1 MEGGIYT
8 YPVRLSRDDND
19 TVLVSFPD
27 FPEAH
32 SFGDTKEE
40 ALAHAVDALATII
53 DAYIKDRQPIP
64 VRSRGSG
71 PTVELPALM
80 ASKVAL
86 YESMREQKVTKAELA
101 RRLDLYLPQVDR
113 LIAVHH
119 ASRLDQ
125 LEAAFEALGK
135 KLVVSVVDAPTL
147 RRPVRRHHPPK
158 AVNLLEALRRTM
170 ATQTPEAREARP
182 VMRKTGGR
190 RR

>member
-1 MEGGIYT
+1 MEGGNYT

-19 TVLVSFPD
+19 TILVSFPD

-32 SFGDTKEE
+32 TFGDTKEE

-64 VRSRGSG
+64 APSRGSG
-71 PTVELPALM
+71 PTVQLPALI

-86 YESMREQKVTKAELA
+86 YESMRAQKVNKAELA
-101 RRLDLYLPQVDR
+101 RRLDLHPPQVDR

-119 ASRLDQ
+119 ASRIDQ
-125 LEAAFEALGK
+125 LEAAFEVLGK

-147 RRPVRRHHPPK
+147 RRPVQHHPPK
-158 AVNLLEALRRTM
+158 TVNLLEALRRTM
-170 ATQTPEAREARP
+170 ATQTHKAHEAGPVAR
-182 VMRKTGGR
+182 KAGGR